1 MQRTPIHLVW
11 LKRDLRLS
19 DHRPIFEA
27 SQSGPTVVLYV
38 FEPELWAMPEMDR
51 SHFDFIA
58 QSIQDLSQ
66 TGVFIRQFVPELAHI
81 PNEYMSSSTGCSE
94 RREHPQFRS
103 EFFAGV

>member
-1 MQRTPIHLVW
+1 LVASTKQTHRVHQKKRLKVQRTPIHLVW

-66 TGVFIRQFVPELAHI
+66 NLAKI
-81 PNEYMSSSTGCSE
+81 GGRLSPCCN
-94 RREHPQFRS
+94 RLRF
-103 EFFAGV
+103 